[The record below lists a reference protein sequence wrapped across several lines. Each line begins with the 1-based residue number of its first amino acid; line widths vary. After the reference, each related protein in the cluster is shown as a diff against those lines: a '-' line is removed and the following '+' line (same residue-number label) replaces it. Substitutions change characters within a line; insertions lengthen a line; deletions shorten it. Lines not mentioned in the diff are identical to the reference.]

1 MGQNLLGT
9 QAGRTID
16 REGEDFGD
24 FFSKKIRGPKIFLD
38 KN

>member
-24 FFSKKIRGPKIFLD
+24 FFSKKSLRPLIFF
-38 KN
+38 